1 MNVNGKTKD
10 LIDYLNFIGIIT
22 ESTIEIFIKSYK
34 QILNSKNKKKQEIDI
49 YNFLFNV
56 LELYFNSIKREDKS
70 SIANCIILKYLQNKE
85 KMISNSLI
93 SIIKNYE
100 NKTKFIYLILWI
112 EKIKQIKEESLYQK
126 ELKIEEE
133 RQLYENLNHY
143 QKSQYDLLNR
153 QKRFINKY
161 NMNKLNKLSENE
173 KLNNMLCPF
182 SPIMETKNSKNEKLF
197 LKSSERNPYKR
208 LYNDINKR
216 IEKRKKKEDEIN
228 LSIKKNSLFKIS
240 NPLTIKINNNI
251 NNSKNNIFN
260 NENNDLNLF
269 QQFSLLSSFHKR
281 NLTNNFY
288 LNNNYYKTNYFSNNN
303 SRSKN
308 SSKRK
313 KNYNKLEY
321 RSNTPNNIREYY

>member
-22 ESTIEIFIKSYK
+22 ESTEEIFIKSYK
-34 QILNSKNKKKQEIDI
+34 KIFNSNNKKKQEFDT
-49 YNFLFNV
+49 YNLFFKV
-56 LELYFNSIKREDKS
+56 LELYFNSIQREDKS
-70 SIANCIILKYLQNKE
+70 SIANCIILKYLQNKQ
-85 KMISNSLI
+85 KIISNSLI
-93 SIIKNYE
+93 SIINNYE
-100 NKTKFIYLILWI
+100 IKTKLFYFLLWI
-112 EKIKQIKEESLYQK
+112 EKIKQLKEESFYQN
-126 ELKIEEE
+126 ELKKE
-133 RQLYENLNHY
+133 YENLTPC
-143 QKSQYDLLNR
+143 QKIQYDLLNR

-161 NMNKLNKLSENE
+161 NMNKLNKLNEKE
-173 KLNNMLCPF
+173 KLNNILCPF

-216 IEKRKKKEDEIN
+216 AEKRKKKEDEIY

-281 NLTNNFY
+281 NLTNNLY